1 MSSEPTRRNPYLKAV
16 DYVIHRK
23 LRDSRKTTG
32 LMENYVIHRAPV
44 ETKSVG
50 IFIFCVKN
58 YVIHK
63 KLRDS
68 HKTTNCKTH

>member
-1 MSSEPTRRNPYLKAV
+1 MKAV

-58 YVIHK
+58 YVIHEK
-63 KLRDS
+63 QRDS
-68 HKTTNCKTH
+68 RKLSDSRKTC